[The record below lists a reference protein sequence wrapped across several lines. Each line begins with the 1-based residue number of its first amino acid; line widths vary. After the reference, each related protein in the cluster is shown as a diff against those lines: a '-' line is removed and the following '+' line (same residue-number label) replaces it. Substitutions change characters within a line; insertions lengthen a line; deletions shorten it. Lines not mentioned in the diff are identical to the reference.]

1 MTNDSHSKFCLWLND
16 IKTQD
21 QTDYPVPDSSALSFL
36 RLEIKQLAYI
46 GSVGSCSTG
55 SMYSGVSPFWRP
67 SAQRANPETL
77 VFYFCLVYMGGNHF
91 SFHVLGFS
99 IIILIHQL
107 NVILISK
114 YSTVIYNYCQ
124 SKPSCS
130 YQGNCSGLMNITSFK
145 DVQILKNLLK
155 ILLSLASYS
164 SPPVTDH
171 NLMGILSVPLLP
183 ELFAMVWNLPAFFL
197 SSQ

>member
-1 MTNDSHSKFCLWLND
+1 
-16 IKTQD
+16 
-21 QTDYPVPDSSALSFL
+21 
-36 RLEIKQLAYI
+36 
-46 GSVGSCSTG
+46 
-55 SMYSGVSPFWRP
+55 
-67 SAQRANPETL
+67 
-77 VFYFCLVYMGGNHF
+77 
-91 SFHVLGFS
+91 
-99 IIILIHQL
+99 
-107 NVILISK
+107 
-114 YSTVIYNYCQ
+114 
-124 SKPSCS
+124 
-130 YQGNCSGLMNITSFK
+130 MNITSFK